1 MPLLLAVAQEAHPD
15 YDDTLL
21 IPAIVLFAIALLYA
35 IVAAWIVTPKMR
47 HE

>member
-1 MPLLLAVAQEAHPD
+1 MLLLLTAAEEAHPD

-21 IPAIVLFAIALLYA
+21 VPAIVLFAIALLYA
-35 IVAAWIVTPKMR
+35 IVATWIVTPKTG